1 MRIDLVWTRDELA
14 ALIGAER
21 DKRIASGV
29 DFNGVSFQTRDGDR
43 ENIAGAATLAIA
55 AIMTGAQPGDYRWH
69 GGPEDFAW
77 IATDNTLVPMD
88 AQTMIAL
95 ATIVANRKDRLYRA
109 ARLLKDGEKLPLD
122 FGNDRHWPD
131 TAPDR

>member
-69 GGPEDFAW
+69 GGPDDFAW
-77 IATDNTLVPMD
+77 IASNNSLVPMD
-88 AQTMIAL
+88 AHDVIAFG
-95 ATIVANRKDRLYRA
+95 TVVANRKERLYRA
-109 ARLLKDGEKLPLD
+109 ARLLKDGGTLPLD
-122 FGNDRHWPD
+122 FTNDRHWPD
-131 TAPDR
+131 IAPDQ